1 MQVYLI
7 LDILFKDKL
16 MERTVDL
23 NNQLDYF
30 YTSAQ
35 IGLSV
40 LIFICLIYVFWI
52 STLISRN
59 IEIPINKLITIFKE
73 MHLDPN

>member
-1 MQVYLI
+1 
-7 LDILFKDKL
+7 

>member
-73 MHLDPN
+73 MHLDPS